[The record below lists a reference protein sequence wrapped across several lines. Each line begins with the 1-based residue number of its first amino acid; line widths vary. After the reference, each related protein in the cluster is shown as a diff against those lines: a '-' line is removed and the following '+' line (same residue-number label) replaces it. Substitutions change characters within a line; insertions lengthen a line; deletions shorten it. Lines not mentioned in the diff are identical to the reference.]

1 MIKRFQK
8 FIKESLSLQN
18 DFGITYGELD
28 EIMYYITDEFQNL
41 GWSVEDSS
49 QSSLIEQDDNCFIIE
64 LYDRTID
71 FPTDMPVLHYIEP
84 KVFELISDVSSQLK
98 QYGLEVYTSDF
109 GATDAYYELVIS
121 KIGHIPENQ
130 NNYLTWLSAKKFNYK
145 RG

>member
-1 MIKRFQK
+1 MIKRFQQ
-8 FIKESLSLQN
+8 FIVERFSLQN

-64 LYDRTID
+64 LYDKTIN
-71 FPTDMPVLHYIEP
+71 FPSDMPVLHYIEP

-98 QYGLEVYTSDF
+98 QYRLEVYTSDF

-121 KIGHIPENQ
+121 KIGHVSENQ
-130 NNYLTWLSAKKFNYK
+130 NKFNYK

>member
-1 MIKRFQK
+1 MIKRFQQ
-8 FIKESLSLQN
+8 FITERFSLQN
-18 DFGITYGELD
+18 DFGVTYSELD

-64 LYDRTID
+64 LYDKTID

-98 QYGLEVYTSDF
+98 QYGLVVYTSDF
-109 GATDAYYELVIS
+109 GSTDAYYELVIS
-121 KIGHIPENQ
+121 KIGHVPENQ
-130 NNYLTWLSAKKFNYK
+130 NKFNYK

>member
-1 MIKRFQK
+1 MIKK
-8 FIKESLSLQN
+8 FNQFILESFSLKN
-18 DFGITYGELD
+18 NFGITYDELN

-64 LYDRTID
+64 LYDKTIN
-71 FPTDMPVLHYIEP
+71 FPSDMPVLHYIEP

-121 KIGHIPENQ
+121 KIGHVPENQ
-130 NNYLTWLSAKKFNYK
+130 NKFNYK

>member
-1 MIKRFQK
+1 MIKRFQQ
-8 FIKESLSLQN
+8 FIVERFSLQN

-64 LYDRTID
+64 LYDKTIN
-71 FPTDMPVLHYIEP
+71 FPSDMPVLHYIEP

-121 KIGHIPENQ
+121 KIGHVPENQ
-130 NNYLTWLSAKKFNYK
+130 NKFNYK

>member
-1 MIKRFQK
+1 MIKRFQQ
-8 FIKESLSLQN
+8 FIVERFSLQN

-64 LYDRTID
+64 LYDKTVD
-71 FPTDMPVLHYIEP
+71 FPSDMPVLHYIEP

-98 QYGLEVYTSDF
+98 KYGLEVYTSDF
-109 GATDAYYELVIS
+109 GATDAYYELVVS
-121 KIGHIPENQ
+121 KMGHVPENQ
-130 NNYLTWLSAKKFNYK
+130 NRFNYK
-145 RG
+145 KG

>member
-1 MIKRFQK
+1 MIKRFQQ

-49 QSSLIEQDDNCFIIE
+49 QSSLIEKDDNCFIIE
-64 LYDRTID
+64 LYDKTIG
-71 FPTDMPVLHYIEP
+71 FPIDLPVLHYIEP

-121 KIGHIPENQ
+121 KIGHVPENQ
-130 NNYLTWLSAKKFNYK
+130 NKFNYK

>member
-1 MIKRFQK
+1 MIKRFQQ
-8 FIKESLSLQN
+8 FIVERFSLQN
-18 DFGITYGELD
+18 DFGITYDELD

-64 LYDRTID
+64 LYDKTIN
-71 FPTDMPVLHYIEP
+71 FPSDMPVLHYIEP

-98 QYGLEVYTSDF
+98 QYGLEVYKSDF

-121 KIGHIPENQ
+121 KIGHVPENQ
-130 NNYLTWLSAKKFNYK
+130 NKFNYK

>member
-1 MIKRFQK
+1 MIKRFQQ
-8 FIKESLSLQN
+8 FIVERFSLQN

-41 GWSVEDSS
+41 GWSVEDSL

-64 LYDRTID
+64 LYDKKIN
-71 FPTDMPVLHYIEP
+71 FPSDMPVLHYIEP

-109 GATDAYYELVIS
+109 GSTDAYYELVIS
-121 KIGHIPENQ
+121 KIGHTLKDKQ
-130 NNYLTWLSAKKFNYK
+130 
-145 RG
+145 RGW

>member
-1 MIKRFQK
+1 MIKRFQQ
-8 FIKESLSLQN
+8 FIVERFSLQN
-18 DFGITYGELD
+18 DFGNTYGELD

-64 LYDRTID
+64 LYDKTIN
-71 FPTDMPVLHYIEP
+71 FPSDMPVLHYIEP

-121 KIGHIPENQ
+121 KIGHVPENQ
-130 NNYLTWLSAKKFNYK
+130 NKFNYK